1 MLVLPVCRWLR
12 PICRSRL
19 TSRGAWELAAPGS
32 WAPRLSSAM
41 KKRSFSHSLM
51 HESVL
56 LAPGCYMVYTTTNY
70 DVSIEINLI
79 WVVRFSQTS
88 TRGGY
93 QF

>member
-41 KKRSFSHSLM
+41 KKRSFSHSLDSLQFTSRVVAKNF
-51 HESVL
+51 HILSEQI
-56 LAPGCYMVYTTTNY
+56 A
-70 DVSIEINLI
+70 SI
-79 WVVRFSQTS
+79 VV
-88 TRGGY
+88 
-93 QF
+93 

>member
-41 KKRSFSHSLM
+41 KKRSFSHSLAVPKAR
-51 HESVL
+51 S
-56 LAPGCYMVYTTTNY
+56 PGKFRPIFNLKHFNKYIENY
-70 DVSIEINLI
+70 KFKLKGFCQ
-79 WVVRFSQTS
+79 VRD
-88 TRGGY
+88 
-93 QF
+93 